1 MKNESAKAFIFDM
14 DGVIIDSE
22 PVWER
27 YEQVFLAELMGQ
39 ETYLKIK
46 DQILGNSINA
56 IYQIAS
62 QHGLK
67 TSKQEYLRI
76 YDDYAKKVYSEA
88 KLTPGIREFIEKLLG
103 LDFKLG
109 LVSSSRQNWID
120 LVLEKLK
127 VSNQFE
133 FVISLNDAENMQ
145 PKPSPIGYLKA
156 METLG
161 TEPSSTI
168 ILEDSSKGVQAAKA
182 SGALTICLKE
192 NLPKDYQPVDAD
204 LYVESIKDLNKKAEE
219 LLRL

>member
-1 MKNESAKAFIFDM
+1 MKNEPTKAFIFDM

-39 ETYLKIK
+39 KTYLKIK

-62 QHGLK
+62 RYGLEI
-67 TSKQEYLRI
+67 SKQEYLRI
-76 YDDYAKKVYSEA
+76 YDDYAKKVYAEA
-88 KLTPGIREFIEKLLG
+88 KLTPGIKEFIQKLIGMDL
-103 LDFKLG
+103 KLG

-127 VSNQFE
+127 VSKQFE

-145 PKPSPIGYLKA
+145 PKPSPIGYLRA
-156 METLG
+156 MEVLG
-161 TEPSSTI
+161 FPPSSTI

-182 SGALTICLKE
+182 SGAFTICLEE
-192 NLPKDYQPVDAD
+192 NLPEGYRPVGAD
-204 LYVESIKDLNKKAEE
+204 LYIESITALSNQAKE